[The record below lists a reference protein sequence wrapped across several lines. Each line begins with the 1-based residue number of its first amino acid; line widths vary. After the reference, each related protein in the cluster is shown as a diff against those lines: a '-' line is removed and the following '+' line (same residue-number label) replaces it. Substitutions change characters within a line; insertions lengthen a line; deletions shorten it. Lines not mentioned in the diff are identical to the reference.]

1 MLCNTCSRLGSHF
14 CFRSTFIPGSHL
26 GWVGESITEKTLDYA
41 ADTDGGSELD
51 SESNDLDAD
60 DDLDGDAAIF
70 KADGLFNDR
79 MSRRMQRHAD
89 KTARM
94 ELSAAM
100 QLLVLCAGT
109 L

>member
-1 MLCNTCSRLGSHF
+1 M
-14 CFRSTFIPGSHL
+14 
-26 GWVGESITEKTLDYA
+26 DYA

-79 MSRRMQRHAD
+79 MSRQMQRHAD

-94 ELSAAM
+94 ELVSCDAAASF
-100 QLLVLCAGT
+100 VCGYT
-109 L
+109 II